1 MATVTVAAG
10 TRVYIQ
16 SAIGSAV
23 PIDGITK
30 ANPGVVSYTGTDP
43 ADDNYVAF
51 TDMVGMSELEDK
63 LVKIASVDS
72 GADTFALT
80 GTDKDTTGY
89 GTHVSGNFRVVT
101 LGSEIRVAT
110 GIQISGGE
118 LQFAEYQLLWDNIQR
133 SIPTISSPVQISI
146 PLVWDLTDTGAL
158 ALLAAYNTQAKIGVK
173 LVFPNA
179 SEMLAFGY
187 AGFSGVPNAGGP
199 NEILTTPCTITC
211 SSAPSY
217 ITA

>member
-16 SAIGSAV
+16 SVIGAKV
-23 PIDGITK
+23 PINSISK
-30 ANPGVVSYTGTDP
+30 ANPGVVGYTGTDP

-63 LVKIASVDS
+63 LIKITSVDS

-80 GTDKDTTGY
+80 GTDKDTTNN
-89 GTHVSGNFRVVT
+89 GTHVSGNFQVVT

-118 LQFAEYQLLWDNIQR
+118 FQFAQYQLLWDSIRR
-133 SIPTISSPVQISI
+133 SIPTISSEVQITL
-146 PLVWDLTDTGAL
+146 PLVWDLTDAGAL
-158 ALLAAYNTQAKIGVK
+158 ALLAAYNNRAKIAVR
-173 LVFPNA
+173 LVFPNNA
-179 SEMLAFGY
+179 EMLAFGY

-199 NEILTTPCTITC
+199 NEIVTTPCTITC
-211 SSAPSY
+211 ASAPGY